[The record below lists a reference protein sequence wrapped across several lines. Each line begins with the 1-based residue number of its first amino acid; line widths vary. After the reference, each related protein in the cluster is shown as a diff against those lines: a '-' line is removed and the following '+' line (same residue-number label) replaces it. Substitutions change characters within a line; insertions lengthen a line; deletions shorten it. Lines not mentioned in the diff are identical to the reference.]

1 MTFTYMAKRK
11 VHSSE
16 HRVYIK
22 LEHWKKITDLRL
34 LEHFMLPLKRK
45 FPLFSF
51 LYPKTKALYNRMPLR
66 KNGEN
71 PFAHPLNTILNLLK
85 AGVKDEVILCAAL
98 VHDYVEEQVDLFRDE
113 HKINEK
119 TAKGIRR
126 LDDFEREVFIT
137 FEEEIL
143 IFCKRRKIDLKKGK
157 KIIATTRLL
166 TRHKRDF
173 YYRSIINIFTHHN
186 TEIKENAILIKLADR
201 LHNVLTIGN
210 FNEAERNYQCFKN
223 MFILNS
229 VKRYLKNKHGKMI
242 FEDNVLNPLDKLFKK
257 NAKATYPAF
266 LEICH
271 LCTAKGLIEVTP
283 MIQLALKKFAL
294 ETEGMWEVTKLNKHE
309 KHLMCLFQGVI
320 RKYDYRLHHEK
331 NKFKKRTLKE
341 IEYVKKFFVEHKFND
356 EQINA
361 IIDYKDAYGMKEVIG
376 YLLYEKDY
384 SIAGFEYSGLFE
396 R

>member
-1 MTFTYMAKRK
+1 
-11 VHSSE
+11 
-16 HRVYIK
+16 
-22 LEHWKKITDLRL
+22 
-34 LEHFMLPLKRK
+34 
-45 FPLFSF
+45 
-51 LYPKTKALYNRMPLR
+51 MPLR

-71 PFAHPLNTILNLLK
+71 PFAHPLNTVLNLLR
-85 AGVKDEVILCAAL
+85 AGVKDEVILCSAL
-98 VHDYVEEQVDLFRDE
+98 VHDYVEEKVDLYRDE
-113 HKINEK
+113 YKFNEK
-119 TAKGIRR
+119 KQAGIRK
-126 LDDFEREVFIT
+126 LDEYEKKTFIAFEN
-137 FEEEIL
+137 EIL
-143 IFCKRRKIDLKKGK
+143 TFSSRRKIDSKIGK

-173 YYRSIINIFTHHN
+173 YYRSVINIFTHHN
-186 TEIKENAILIKLADR
+186 AEIKESAILVKLADR
-201 LHNVLTIGN
+201 LHNIHTIGN
-210 FNEAERNYQCFKN
+210 FNGSERNYQCFKN

-242 FEDNVLNPLDKLFKK
+242 FADKAINPLDKLFKK
-257 NAKATYPAF
+257 NAKATYAAF
-266 LEICH
+266 LRICH
-271 LCTAKGLIEVTP
+271 YCTSKGLEEITP

-309 KHLMCLFQGVI
+309 KHLICLFQGVI

-341 IEYVKKFFVEHKFND
+341 IAYIKKFFVEYKFND
-356 EQINA
+356 EQIFA
-361 IIDYKDAYGMKEVIG
+361 LIEYKDAYSMKEVIA